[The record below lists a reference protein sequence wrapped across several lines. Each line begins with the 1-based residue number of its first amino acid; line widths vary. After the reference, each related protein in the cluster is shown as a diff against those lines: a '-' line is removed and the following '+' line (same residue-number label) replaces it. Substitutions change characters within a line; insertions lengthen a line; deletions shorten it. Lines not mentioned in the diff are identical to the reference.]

1 MSEPENMTPSDQAR
15 LAPPASRRPEE
26 AMACLLRV
34 TQELNSSSDLDAGLS
49 RVGELLKQYVPYE
62 TLGILLLDD
71 LGRELRFAFAAGFR
85 EEVVNHWRFGN
96 GQGVVGTVASEGRAI
111 RVDDVAD
118 DPRYIAASP
127 DVRSELALPLVAKE
141 RVIGVLDIGGPSTGF
156 FTEQDERLLGF
167 LADNLANAIEGA
179 RLYQN
184 MREQARTLSLLH
196 EISRELAAILDRG
209 QLLER
214 VAERVRRLIDYDL
227 FTVLLWNEDK
237 QLLEATVSVFGDGR
251 KHRRAS
257 SVALGQGICGT
268 AAALAQPIRVPNIH
282 LDPRYI
288 DCSSGVDVLSELVVP
303 LVFKGRLIG
312 VLDLESTHYDA
323 FSQHHQQLL
332 STLGSSLAIALEN
345 ARLYE
350 KLRSDEERLQA
361 DLSTAREVQKQLL
374 PERTP
379 TVRGLEL
386 GVAYEPARHLG
397 GDFFDFLSYDDDRLA
412 IALGDV
418 AGKSTS
424 AALYG
429 SLAIGTLREIAGSG
443 ELGPSQVLVDLNEK
457 LGRLELDNRFVAMG
471 FAIWNGDEN
480 SLTIANSGLPF
491 PYLISGKR
499 VERIEV
505 AGVPLGLLTDREY
518 GEEKRRLEPGD
529 TLVLASDGIE
539 ESLDV
544 DEEEFGRARLETA
557 LQGLA
562 GGSAREIADGL
573 LEAVRSYSG
582 SAEISDDRT
591 VVVLRVADSGASD
604 VANGPRLVK

>member
-1 MSEPENMTPSDQAR
+1 MSEPENKVPSVPTP
-15 LAPPASRRPEE
+15 LASAAGSRPED
-26 AMACLLRV
+26 ATACLLRV
-34 TQELNSSSDLDAGLS
+34 TQELNSSSDLDAGLR

-62 TLGILLLDD
+62 TLSVLLLDD
-71 LGRELRFAFAAGFR
+71 LGRELRFAYGAGFPQ
-85 EEVVNHWRFGN
+85 EIVNHWRFGT

-111 RVDDVAD
+111 RVDDVTKE
-118 DPRYIAASP
+118 PRYIAASP
-127 DVRSELALPLVAKE
+127 EVRSELALPLVAQD
-141 RVIGVLDIGGPSTGF
+141 RVIGVLDIGGPTPGF
-156 FTEQDERLLGF
+156 FSEQDEGLLGF
-167 LADNLANAIEGA
+167 LADHLANAIEGA

-209 QLLER
+209 PLLQR

-227 FTVLLWNEDK
+227 FTVLLWNEEK
-237 QLLEATVSVFGDGR
+237 QLLEPTVSVFGDGR
-251 KHRRAS
+251 RNRDAG

-332 STLGSSLAIALEN
+332 STLGASLAIALEN

-350 KLRSDEERLQA
+350 QLRSDEERLEA

-374 PERTP
+374 PEKTP
-379 TVRGLEL
+379 VVKGLEL
-386 GVAYEPARHLG
+386 GIAYEPARHLG
-397 GDFFDFLSYDDDRLA
+397 GDFFDFLSYEDDRLA
-412 IALGDV
+412 FAVGDV
-418 AGKSTS
+418 TGKSTS

-443 ELGPSQVLVDLNEK
+443 ELGPGQVLADLNDK
-457 LGRLELDNRFVAMG
+457 LRRLGLGNRFVAMG
-471 FAIWNGDEN
+471 FAVWNGDEK
-480 SLTIANSGLPF
+480 SLTIANSGLPY
-491 PYLISGKR
+491 PYLVSGGR

-505 AGVPLGLLTDREY
+505 GGVPLGLLSDQEY
-518 GEEKRRLEPGD
+518 LETTRVLRPGD
-529 TLVLASDGIE
+529 TLVMASDGFD
-539 ESLDV
+539 ESLDPGG
-544 DEEEFGRARLETA
+544 EEFGRDRLET
-557 LQGLA
+557 LLA
-562 GGSAREIADGL
+562 KVADRSAQEIADAL
-573 LEAVRSYSG
+573 LVAVRRYSG
-582 SAEISDDRT
+582 AAEISDDRT
-591 VVVLRVADSGASD
+591 VVVLKREDPGASK
-604 VANGPRLVK
+604 AAGGPRLVT